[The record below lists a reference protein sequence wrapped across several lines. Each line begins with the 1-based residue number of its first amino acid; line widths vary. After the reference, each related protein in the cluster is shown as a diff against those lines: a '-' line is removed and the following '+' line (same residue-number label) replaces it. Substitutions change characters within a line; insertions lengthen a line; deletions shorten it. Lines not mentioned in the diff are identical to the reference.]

1 MKLIFCSRKKIL
13 VSQICFDQMYIFF
26 QIRAEVE
33 ADKDQEKKR
42 AVNVATRSLE
52 RDLERLKA
60 DHATEIEQL
69 NERHKE
75 TLTESKKKQWVREN
89 ELAFRSLLLKL
100 LLLGVIKLIYII
112 FFKFFSVLIAKQ
124 RPFIG
129 VVGIQH
135 IVLLNANRT
144 IGTENTN
151 ECAEEKGDPNLNSQP
166 PPPLHQVHF
175 GLLLIL

>member
-1 MKLIFCSRKKIL
+1 M
-13 VSQICFDQMYIFF
+13 VSQIFFDKMYIFF

-75 TLTESKKKQWVREN
+75 TLTESKKKQWVRG
-89 ELAFRSLLLKL
+89 RS
-100 LLLGVIKLIYII
+100 
-112 FFKFFSVLIAKQ
+112 Q
-124 RPFIG
+124 
-129 VVGIQH
+129 
-135 IVLLNANRT
+135 T
-144 IGTENTN
+144 T
-151 ECAEEKGDPNLNSQP
+151 
-166 PPPLHQVHF
+166 
-175 GLLLIL
+175 